1 MTISKIIKVQ
11 RGQSLVDLAIQEYK
25 AVEGMFL
32 LMLANQDV
40 VTSLTVDLEPGTS
53 LKIWPVKV
61 IQEMAERA
69 ESLKPYLSILMQWI
83 AAVGSGTG
91 GGTGGGL
98 NDGDYV
104 HIRGDEIVSGIKT
117 FVDKIQTAQIEDI
130 ANSGVDVDGVLM
142 KDGVLDAGT
151 F

>member
-1 MTISKIIKVQ
+1 MVAKLIHVQ
-11 RGQSLVDLAIQEYK
+11 PGQSLIDVAIQEYK
-25 AVEGMFL
+25 ATEGMFL

-40 VTSLTVDLEPGTS
+40 VTSLTVDLEPGTA
-53 LKIWPVKV
+53 LKVWPVKV
-61 IQEMAERA
+61 VKEMAERT
-69 ESLKPYLSILMQWI
+69 ESLTPYLSILMQWI
-83 AAVGSGTG
+83 VAVGGGTG

-104 HIRGDEIVSGIKT
+104 HIRGDEVVSGIKT
-117 FVDKIQTAQIEDI
+117 FVNTIKTSQIEEIDD
-130 ANSGVDVDGVLM
+130 SGVSVEGIII

>member
-1 MTISKIIKVQ
+1 MVAKLIHVQ
-11 RGQSLVDLAIQEYK
+11 PGQSLIDLAIQEYK
-25 AVEGMFL
+25 ATEGMFL

-40 VTSLTVDLEPGTS
+40 VTSLTVDLEPGTA
-53 LKIWPVKV
+53 LKVWPVKV
-61 IQEMAERA
+61 VKEMAERT
-69 ESLKPYLSILMQWI
+69 ESLTPYLSILMQWI
-83 AAVGSGTG
+83 VAVGGGTG

-104 HIRGDEIVSGIKT
+104 HIRGDEVVSGIKT
-117 FVDKIQTAQIEDI
+117 FVNTIKTSQIEEI
-130 ANSGVDVDGVLM
+130 ADSGVSVEGIII

>member
-1 MTISKIIKVQ
+1 MSKIIKVQ

-32 LMLANQDV
+32 LMLANQEL
-40 VTSLTVDLEPGTS
+40 VTSLTVDLEPGTT
-53 LKIWPVKV
+53 LKVWPVKV
-61 IQEMAERA
+61 IKEIAQRT
-69 ESLKPYLSILMQWI
+69 ESLTPYLSILMQWI
-83 AAVGSGTG
+83 TAVGAGSTG
-91 GGTGGGL
+91 GGGL

-104 HIRGDEIVSGIKT
+104 HIRGDEVVSGIKT
-117 FVDKIQTAQIEDI
+117 FVNTIKTSEIEEI
-130 ANSGVDVDGVLM
+130 ANEGISVEGIFM

>member
-1 MTISKIIKVQ
+1 MTVAKLIYVQ
-11 RGQSLVDLAIQEYK
+11 TGQSLVDLAIQEYK

-32 LMLANQDV
+32 LMLANQEV
-40 VTSLTVDLEPGTS
+40 VASLTIDLKPGTP
-53 LKIWPVKV
+53 LKVWPVKV
-61 IQEMAERA
+61 VKEMAQRT
-69 ESLKPYLSILMQWI
+69 ESLTPYLSISMQWI

>member
-1 MTISKIIKVQ
+1 MVAKLIHVQ
-11 RGQSLVDLAIQEYK
+11 PGQSLIDVAIQEYK
-25 AVEGMFL
+25 ATEGMFL

-40 VTSLTVDLEPGTS
+40 VTSLTVDLEPGTA
-53 LKIWPVKV
+53 LKVWPVKV
-61 IQEMAERA
+61 VKEMAERT
-69 ESLKPYLSILMQWI
+69 ESLTPYLSILMQWI
-83 AAVGSGTG
+83 VAVGGGTG

-104 HIRGDEIVSGIKT
+104 HIRGDEVVSGIKT
-117 FVDKIQTAQIEDI
+117 FVNTIKTSQIEEI
-130 ANSGVDVDGVLM
+130 ADSGVSVEGIII

>member
-1 MTISKIIKVQ
+1 MKAKLIQTQVN
-11 RGQSLVDLAIQEYK
+11 QSLFDIAIQEYG
-25 AVEGMFL
+25 AAEGVFL
-32 LMLANQDV
+32 VMMANRDV
-40 VTSLTVDLEPGTS
+40 IESITDDIVPGTA

-61 IQEMAERA
+61 VRQLAEQT
-69 ESLKPYLSILMQWI
+69 ESLNAYLPVLMQWI
-83 AAVGSGTG
+83 ALVSNGGSSG
-91 GGTGGGL
+91 GGGL

-117 FVDKIQTAQIEDI
+117 FVNTIRTSEIEEI
-130 ANSGVDVDGVLM
+130 TNEGVTVEGITF

>member
-1 MTISKIIKVQ
+1 MVAKLIHVQ
-11 RGQSLVDLAIQEYK
+11 PGQSLIDLAIQEYK
-25 AVEGMFL
+25 ATEGMFL

-40 VTSLTVDLEPGTS
+40 VTSLTVDLEPGTA
-53 LKIWPVKV
+53 LKVWPVKV
-61 IQEMAERA
+61 VKEMAERT
-69 ESLKPYLSILMQWI
+69 ESLTPYLSILMQWI
-83 AAVGSGTG
+83 VAVGGGTG

-104 HIRGDEIVSGIKT
+104 HIRGDEVVSGIKT
-117 FVDKIQTAQIEDI
+117 FVNTIKTSQIEEIDD
-130 ANSGVDVDGVLM
+130 SGVSVEGIII

>member
-1 MTISKIIKVQ
+1 MAAAKLIYVQ
-11 RGQSLVDLAIQEYK
+11 PGQSLIDLAIQEYK
-25 AVEGMFL
+25 ATEGMFL

-40 VTSLTVDLEPGTS
+40 VTSLTVDLEPGTA
-53 LKIWPVKV
+53 LKVWPVKV
-61 IQEMAERA
+61 VKEIAQRT
-69 ESLKPYLSILMQWI
+69 ESLTPYLSILMQWI
-83 AAVGSGTG
+83 AATGAGSG

-104 HIRGDEIVSGIKT
+104 HIRGDEVVSGIKT
-117 FVDKIQTAQIEDI
+117 FVNTIQTSQIEEI
-130 ANSGVDVDGVLM
+130 ADSGVSVEGVMM

>member
-1 MTISKIIKVQ
+1 MTMSKIINVQ

-32 LMLANQDV
+32 LMLANQEV
-40 VTSLTVDLEPGTS
+40 VTSLTIDLEPGTP
-53 LKIWPVKV
+53 LKVWPVKV
-61 IQEMAERA
+61 VKEIAERT
-69 ESLKPYLSILMQWI
+69 ESLAPYLSVLMQWI
-83 AAVGSGTG
+83 TALGGGT

-104 HIRGDEIVSGIKT
+104 HIRGDEVVSGIKT
-117 FVDKIQTAQIEDI
+117 FVNTIKTSEIEEI
-130 ANSGVDVDGVLM
+130 ADEGVSVEGIYI